1 MDDGTPSGVQT
12 PSQPG
17 VIERGG
23 ENLPHIP
30 LGLLLSSIEELKAK
44 RERLSHALSLETQS
58 VLPNPGA
65 EERFGNIIFVY
76 DAAIAAVERQQEA
89 SVQR

>member
-1 MDDGTPSGVQT
+1 MGDGTPSGVQT

-17 VIERGG
+17 VIRREG
-23 ENLPHIP
+23 ENLPSIP

-58 VLPNPGA
+58 VFPNLGA
-65 EERFGNIIFVY
+65 EERLENIIFVF
-76 DAAIAAVERQQEA
+76 DTAIEAVRRQREA
-89 SVQR
+89 PVQS